1 MGIETYMHLLHKHIS
16 IYYEFA
22 ATENIIERN
31 GYVTEVSTINS
42 DNRIRIDY
50 IDDGGTIRRLMPEL
64 EDVKNVRLTI
74 SDWDWKDITTE
85 KEEAEAEDETED
97 RFGLID
103 MEE

>member
-31 GYVTEVSTINS
+31 GYVTEVSIINS

-50 IDDGGTIRRLMPEL
+50 IDDDGAIRKLMPEL
-64 EDVKNVRLTI
+64 DDVKCVKLTI
-74 SDWDWKDITTE
+74 LDWDWKKAIPKE
-85 KEEAEAEDETED
+85 KEEVEDETED